1 MNTYQLRFYQDFV
14 VIVYQDRVI
23 RKYKIYKENNNDYIS
38 TNILDLLYN
47 ILIEKKVTIKFINM
61 KGKWKK
67 K

>member
-14 VIVYQDRVI
+14 VIVYQDTVI

>member
-14 VIVYQDRVI
+14 VIVYQDKVI